1 MDNGAKGHVRDA
13 TSIYFNSLGRDMR
26 KDTEFARQR
35 MVQQQIRTWEVT
47 DEAVLDV
54 IQHLDR
60 HRFVPAEFAQLAYAD
75 TEIPLPDGQSMM
87 KPIIEGR
94 LLQALELT
102 SDDSVLEIGT
112 GSGYLTA
119 CLARLAG
126 RVSSIDINPEFV
138 ERAKKLLQ
146 DMGINNLTIDC
157 LDAMT
162 SLPEGLFDVI
172 AVTGSVPRPEQ
183 RFVDAL
189 KPGGRMFVVVG
200 DAPLMSADLVTRG
213 DGGDWHSASLFETN
227 LAPLTNVRKTPEFLF

>member
-1 MDNGAKGHVRDA
+1 M
-13 TSIYFNSLGRDMR
+13 
-26 KDTEFARQR
+26 DTEFARQR
-35 MVQQQIRTWEVT
+35 MVQQQIRTWDVV
-47 DEAVLDV
+47 DQAVLDV
-54 IQHLDR
+54 IQQLDR
-60 HRFVPAEFAQLAYAD
+60 GRFVPAGFSQLAYAD
-75 TEIPLPDGQSMM
+75 TEIPLSHGQSMM
-87 KPIIEGR
+87 KPIVEGR

-126 RVSSIDINPEFV
+126 QVSSIDINPEFV

-146 DMGINNLTIDC
+146 EIGIDNVTIDC
-157 LDAMT
+157 LDAMK

-172 AVTGSVPRPEQ
+172 AVTGSVPQPEQ
-183 RFVDAL
+183 RFVDVL

-213 DGGDWHSASLFETN
+213 DGGDWHSASLFETKR
-227 LAPLTNVRKTPEFLF
+227 APLINVRKTPGFLF